1 MKKIGNKVLSM
12 VLVLTA
18 LVVVNAGA
26 TFYVQQKISDAGTK
40 ITDCYLPVE
49 QEISSMQR
57 SMERVQKYVNII
69 SLYDNAELREG
80 LEYALAGEYALMEQ
94 QRIVIEEYLL
104 QVNNQKL
111 DDAYTEYMSFFDTAI
126 EILKRIQASVDQGDF
141 MTASMI
147 LSTEFQGL
155 VEQQGAVVEET
166 FGTALANAIVQAS
179 ADYQS
184 SLMFSR
190 VITLV
195 MLLAFVIGIVVI
207 MLVIRKSV
215 SRPANSASRQ
225 LNSIINE
232 INNNEGDLTNRIS
245 IRSKDEIGQLSTGIN
260 NFIENLQAI
269 MQKIKASSEQMD
281 RAVESMNG
289 ELVNSG
295 NNVASVSAVME
306 QLTASMEEIAS
317 SLEALDVNTRDVLE
331 DVNAVYAETQNSA
344 TISSDIKQLAIG
356 VKEET
361 QKKQHALEHLMIEK
375 HAILK
380 ESIEQSK
387 QVEEITHLTE
397 DILEI
402 ASQTNLL
409 ALNAS
414 IEAARAG
421 EAGKGFAVVADEI
434 RNLAESSR
442 KTANDIQE
450 ISTTVVSSVE
460 QLMSNANDLISFMQD
475 TVIEDYRGFG
485 GATDLYYEKATAMDA
500 VTSNCNDSIL
510 KLQNTMNEM
519 AEGISNITTAM
530 SEGAQGVSTATEN
543 VAELANSISEIREEA
558 QSNQDVTKQL
568 VSEVDRFKKI

>member
-1 MKKIGNKVLSM
+1 MKKIGNKVLAM
-12 VLVLTA
+12 ILVLAA

-26 TFYVQQKISDAGTK
+26 MFWVQQKISSAGTQ

-57 SMERVQKYVNII
+57 SMERAQKYVNII

-80 LEYALAGEYALMEQ
+80 LEYALAGEYGLMEQ
-94 QRIVIEEYLL
+94 NRVAIEGYLL
-104 QVNNQKL
+104 QANNKEL
-111 DDAYTEYMSFFDTAI
+111 SEAHAEYMNFYDAAI
-126 EILKRIQASVDQGDF
+126 EILKRIQDSVDQGDF

-155 VEQQGAVVEET
+155 VEQQGDVVEEA
-166 FGTALANAIVQAS
+166 FGTALANAIAQAS
-179 ADYQS
+179 TDYQS
-184 SLMFSR
+184 ALMFGR
-190 VITLV
+190 IITLV
-195 MLLAFVIGIVVI
+195 MLLAFVLGIVVI
-207 MLVIRKSV
+207 MLVIRKSI

-245 IRSKDEIGQLSTGIN
+245 IHSKDEIGQLSTGIN
-260 NFIENLQAI
+260 KFIENLQAI
-269 MQKIKASSEQMD
+269 MQKIKASSEQME
-281 RAVESMNG
+281 RAVENMNG
-289 ELVNSG
+289 ELVISG
-295 NNVASVSAVME
+295 NNVVSVSAVME
-306 QLTASMEEIAS
+306 QLTSSMEEIAS
-317 SLEALDVNTRDVLE
+317 SLETLDANTRDVLE
-331 DVNAVYAETQNSA
+331 DVNVVRAETQNSA
-344 TISSDIKQLAIG
+344 TISSDIKQLAVG

-361 QKKQHALEHLMIEK
+361 QNKQDALEQMMMEK
-375 HAILK
+375 HEILK
-380 ESIEQSK
+380 QSIEQSK

-434 RNLAESSR
+434 RSLAENSR

-450 ISTTVVSSVE
+450 ISTTVVGSVE
-460 QLMSNANDLISFMQD
+460 QLVNNANDLILFMQD

-485 GATDLYYEKATAMDA
+485 GATDMYYEKATSMDA
-500 VTSNCNDSIL
+500 AMANCNDSIL

-519 AEGISNITTAM
+519 ADGISNISTAM

-543 VAELANSISEIREEA
+543 VAELVNSISEIREEA

>member
-1 MKKIGNKVLSM
+1 MKKIGNKVLAM

-18 LVVVNAGA
+18 LVFVNAGT
-26 TFYVQQKISDAGTK
+26 TFYVQQKISKAGTK

-57 SMERVQKYVNII
+57 SMEKVQKYINII
-69 SLYDNAELREG
+69 SLYDNAELRKG
-80 LEYALAGEYALMEQ
+80 LENAIAREYSLMEQ
-94 QRIVIEEYLL
+94 ARIVIEKYLL

-111 DDAYTEYMSFFDTAI
+111 SDAYTEYMNFFDTAI
-126 EILKRIQASVDQGDF
+126 ETLKRIQDSVDQGDF
-141 MTASMI
+141 MNASMI

-155 VEQQGAVVEET
+155 VEQQGDVMEEA
-166 FGTALANAIVQAS
+166 FGTALSNAIEQAS
-179 ADYQS
+179 TDYQS
-184 SLMFSR
+184 ALRFGR
-190 VITLV
+190 INTLV
-195 MLLAFVIGIVVI
+195 TLLAFVLGIVVI

-215 SRPANSASRQ
+215 SRPADCASRQ
-225 LNSIINE
+225 LNAIINE

-245 IRSKDEIGQLSTGIN
+245 IYSKDEIGQLSTGIN
-260 NFIENLQAI
+260 KFIENLQAI
-269 MQKIKASSEQMD
+269 MKKIKESSEQMD

-289 ELVNSG
+289 ELVSSG

-306 QLTASMEEIAS
+306 QLTANMEEIAS
-317 SLEALDVNTRDVLE
+317 SLEALDVNTREVLE
-331 DVNAVYAETQNSA
+331 DVDVVHAETQNNA
-344 TISSDIKQLAIG
+344 KISFDIKQLAIG

-361 QKKQHALEHLMIEK
+361 QNKQASLERLMIEK

-434 RNLAESSR
+434 RSLAENSR

-460 QLMSNANDLISFMQD
+460 QLMSNANDLISFMQN

-485 GATDLYYEKATAMDA
+485 GATDLYYEKATAMD
-500 VTSNCNDSIL
+500 TSMLSCNDSIL

-519 AEGISNITTAM
+519 AQGISNISTAM
-530 SEGAQGVSTATEN
+530 SEGAQGISTATEN
-543 VAELANSISEIREEA
+543 VAELANSILEIREEA

>member
-1 MKKIGNKVLSM
+1 M
-12 VLVLTA
+12 
-18 LVVVNAGA
+18 
-26 TFYVQQKISDAGTK
+26 
-40 ITDCYLPVE
+40 
-49 QEISSMQR
+49 
-57 SMERVQKYVNII
+57 
-69 SLYDNAELREG
+69 
-80 LEYALAGEYALMEQ
+80 
-94 QRIVIEEYLL
+94 
-104 QVNNQKL
+104 
-111 DDAYTEYMSFFDTAI
+111 
-126 EILKRIQASVDQGDF
+126 
-141 MTASMI
+141 
-147 LSTEFQGL
+147 
-155 VEQQGAVVEET
+155 
-166 FGTALANAIVQAS
+166 
-179 ADYQS
+179 
-184 SLMFSR
+184 
-190 VITLV
+190 
-195 MLLAFVIGIVVI
+195 
-207 MLVIRKSV
+207 
-215 SRPANSASRQ
+215 
-225 LNSIINE
+225 
-232 INNNEGDLTNRIS
+232 
-245 IRSKDEIGQLSTGIN
+245 
-260 NFIENLQAI
+260 
-269 MQKIKASSEQMD
+269 
-281 RAVESMNG
+281 
-289 ELVNSG
+289 
-295 NNVASVSAVME
+295 
-306 QLTASMEEIAS
+306 
-317 SLEALDVNTRDVLE
+317 
-331 DVNAVYAETQNSA
+331 
-344 TISSDIKQLAIG
+344 
-356 VKEET
+356 KEET
-361 QKKQHALEHLMIEK
+361 QKKQHALEHLMMEK

-519 AEGISNITTAM
+519 AAGISNITTAM

>member
-1 MKKIGNKVLSM
+1 MKKIGNKVLAM
-12 VLVLTA
+12 VFVLAA
-18 LVVVNAGA
+18 LVVVNAAA
-26 TFYVQQKISDAGTK
+26 TFYVQQKISNAGTK
-40 ITDCYLPVE
+40 ITDCYLLVE

-57 SMERVQKYVNII
+57 SMEKAQKYINII
-69 SLYDNAELREG
+69 SLYNNAELREG
-80 LEYALAGEYALMEQ
+80 LEYALAGEYVLMEQ
-94 QRIVIEEYLL
+94 KRIIIEEYLL
-104 QVNNQKL
+104 QANNQKL
-111 DDAYTEYMSFFDTAI
+111 SDAYTEYMNFFDTAI
-126 EILKRIQASVDQGDF
+126 EILKRIQDSVDQGDF
-141 MTASMI
+141 MNASMI

-155 VEQQGAVVEET
+155 VEQQGEVVEESFVAELT
-166 FGTALANAIVQAS
+166 DAIAQAS

-184 SLMFSR
+184 ALVFGR
-190 VITLV
+190 IITLV
-195 MLLAFVIGIVVI
+195 MLLAFVLGIVVI

-245 IRSKDEIGQLSTGIN
+245 IHSKDEIGQLSTGIN

-269 MQKIKASSEQMD
+269 MQKIKASSEQME
-281 RAVESMNG
+281 RAVEVMNG
-289 ELVNSG
+289 ELVSSG

-306 QLTASMEEIAS
+306 QLTANMEEIAS

-331 DVNAVYAETQNSA
+331 DVNAVHAETQNSA
-344 TISSDIKQLAIG
+344 MISSDIKLLATG

-361 QKKQHALEHLMIEK
+361 QNKQTALEQLMIEK

-380 ESIEQSK
+380 ESIDQSK

-402 ASQTNLL
+402 AAQTNLL

-460 QLMSNANDLISFMQD
+460 QLMNNANDLISFMQD

-500 VTSNCNDSIL
+500 VMANCNDSIL
-510 KLQNTMNEM
+510 KLQRTMNEM
-519 AEGISNITTAM
+519 AEGISNISTAM

-558 QSNQDVTKQL
+558 QSNQDVTRQL